1 MDDDGATRGG
11 NNGTSSSHQHREN
24 RILLPPPSTSLNPHR
39 HCRSPTLTQT
49 QVTGGALPVT
59 GPPGLNSPRVHCPR
73 VHCLRV
79 YCLRV
84 YCPRV
89 CSLRVYCPR
98 VYCLRVHCPLSPSSG
113 WSMCPLSTSMDTVS
127 RWLEVMRVTKHRGG
141 EDQRWIIEKLLM
153 DYPGWRPLQGEAGG
167 IISKENKKQQD
178 HVNFALLPSHSS
190 PAPACKYIKTEK

>member
-11 NNGTSSSHQHREN
+11 NNGTSSSHQQREN

-49 QVTGGALPVT
+49 QVTGGALPVS
-59 GPPGLNSPRVHCPR
+59 GPPGLTVHVSTALSTANVSPVHCQ
-73 VHCLRV
+73 
-79 YCLRV
+79 
-84 YCPRV
+84 
-89 CSLRVYCPR
+89 
-98 VYCLRVHCPLSPSSG
+98 RVHCPLSTCPLSTFHCPLST
-113 WSMCPLSTSMDTVS
+113 CPLSTSMDSVS
-127 RWLEVMRVTKHRGG
+127 WWLEVMRVTKHRGG

-190 PAPACKYIKTEK
+190 PATACKYIKTEK